1 LEQAV
6 SCRALKMWKYWL
18 DFMDA
23 NYYIRY
29 LFKLALREN
38 RLQKRLITRLFFV
51 ALVGVAYQ
59 GVTAADEVRFP
70 IVEALNAKD
79 TAKAVELLKQEIELD
94 KAYHM
99 NYYMLGRIYFNQ
111 MHWSRA
117 KEQFALALDK
127 KSKHYESLY
136 YLGLCYFKLDQVDS
150 AQMVMDKGRKKAD
163 KNLRHLFENG
173 YGLTMLQKGN
183 YQEADKAFRQALVD
197 DPDNTE
203 YLINLGDANFYQGIP
218 SLATTYY
225 AKALEVDTGSTE
237 VYYHWA
243 EACIEMRDY
252 NCAIEKLHIVLSRD
266 STYANAWMRAG
277 GIYFKAAL
285 STPTYNERVARFKD
299 AIGSY
304 KRYLELSQA
313 KPDSSN
319 VRVFFELAMSYVN
332 LGGAGFEEAVK
343 YFTDV
348 LSIPMEPRDI
358 YFYYAKALWGI
369 QEYEKSGEMLKKH
382 LQWVEQ
388 HGDQNHSKVSDAE
401 LYLLLGDSYFYRTPK
416 DYAAA
421 VQYYLKSLQA
431 DPDQKRVLY
440 NVAFSYHTMKSYHQA
455 IEYYDKRL
463 ALGIDSSTASILK
476 NAGYCAL
483 NLAGAT
489 GDEEENIDDINVGEN
504 PGNEGTDLNTNY
516 YQVAVDY
523 LTKYLQY
530 APADTGVVLMVAN
543 TYLYQLSDCN
553 NGVQYYQLLLK
564 LDPGNC
570 DAQKALGFAYFG
582 GICPKNYTKA
592 LGYLNDAYRC
602 ISSGKGTCSDVNL
615 ILWIAQCYHLR
626 AAAKAEAKEPASE
639 DFQYANEWYQK
650 CLKCSPS
657 NADCKKGEAD
667 TRYEF

>member
-1 LEQAV
+1 MTL
-6 SCRALKMWKYWL
+6 RMWKYCL
-18 DFMDA
+18 DFVRKSY
-23 NYYIRY
+23 NICN
-29 LFKLALREN
+29 LFGLSLRKD
-38 RLQKRLITRLFFV
+38 RLQKRLTARLFFI
-51 ALVGVAYQ
+51 ALMGVLYQ
-59 GVTAADEVRFP
+59 GVAAADEVKLP

-79 TAKAVELLKQEIELD
+79 TTKAIELLNQEIQLD

-117 KEQFALALDK
+117 KEQFSLAFDK
-127 KSKHYESLY
+127 KGKHYESLY
-136 YLGLCYFKLDQVDS
+136 YLGLCYFKLDQIDS
-150 AQMVMDKGRKKAD
+150 AQAIMDNGRKKAGKD
-163 KNLRHLFENG
+163 LRHLFENG
-173 YGLTMLQKGN
+173 YGLIMLRKGN

-252 NCAIEKLHIVLSRD
+252 NCAIEKLRVVLSRD

-277 GIYFKAAL
+277 GIYFKAAV
-285 STPTYNERVARFKD
+285 SNPSYDERVARFKD

-332 LGGAGFEEAVK
+332 LFGFEEAVK
-343 YFTDV
+343 YFENV

-369 QEYEKSGEMLKKH
+369 QEFEKSGELLQKH
-382 LQWVEQ
+382 LEWVKQ
-388 HGDQNHSKVSDAE
+388 HSEENNSKVSDAE
-401 LYLLLGDSYFYRTPK
+401 LYQLFGDSYFYRQPK
-416 DYAAA
+416 DYAIA
-421 VQYYLKSLQA
+421 VSYYVKSLQA
-431 DPDQKRVLY
+431 DPNQKRVLE
-440 NVAFSYHTMKSYHQA
+440 NLALAYHSLKSYRQA
-455 IEYYDKRL
+455 IECYQKRIDM
-463 ALGIDSSTASILK
+463 GIDSSKASTLR

-483 NLAGAT
+483 NLANADG
-489 GDEEENIDDINVGEN
+489 EEEDIDEIDESNN
-504 PGNEGTDLNTNY
+504 PGSSNSNTNY

-523 LTKYLQY
+523 LTKYLEY

-543 TYLYQLSDCN
+543 TYLYQLSDCD
-553 NGVQYYQLLLK
+553 NGIRYYQQLLT

-570 DAQKALGFAYFG
+570 DAKKALGYAYFG
-582 GICPKNYTKA
+582 GVCPKNYTKA

-602 ISSGKGTCSDVNL
+602 LSSGKGACSDVNL

-626 AAAKAEAKEPASE
+626 AAAKVETKEPASE
-639 DFQYANEWYQK
+639 DFQSANEWYQK
-650 CLKCSPS
+650 CLKCAPS

>member
-1 LEQAV
+1 
-6 SCRALKMWKYWL
+6 MWKYCL
-18 DFMDA
+18 DFVGKSYNMC
-23 NYYIRY
+23 N
-29 LFKLALREN
+29 LFGLALMKN
-38 RLQKRLITRLFFV
+38 RLQKRLTARLFFV
-51 ALVGVAYQ
+51 ALVGVLYQ
-59 GVTAADEVRFP
+59 SAVAADEVKLP
-70 IVEALNAKD
+70 IMEALNAKD
-79 TAKAVELLKQEIELD
+79 TAKAIELLNQEIQLD
-94 KAYHM
+94 KTYHM

-117 KEQFALALDK
+117 KEQFSLALDK

-136 YLGLCYFKLDQVDS
+136 YLGLCYFKLDQIDS
-150 AQMVMDKGRKKAD
+150 AQTIMDNGRKKAGKD
-163 KNLRHLFENG
+163 LRHLFENG
-173 YGLTMLQKGN
+173 YGLIMLQKGN
-183 YQEADKAFRQALVD
+183 YQEADKAFRQALLD
-197 DPDNTE
+197 DPNNTE

-218 SLATTYY
+218 SLAITYY
-225 AKALEVDTGSTE
+225 SKALEVDTGSTE

-252 NCAIEKLHIVLSRD
+252 NCAIEKLRIVLSRD

-277 GIYFKAAL
+277 AIYFKAAL

-332 LGGAGFEEAVK
+332 LFGFEEAVK
-343 YFTDV
+343 YFGDV

-369 QEYEKSGEMLKKH
+369 QEYEKSGEMLQKH
-382 LQWVEQ
+382 LEWVKQ
-388 HGDQNHSKVSDAE
+388 HGEENHSKVSEAE
-401 LYLLLGDSYFYRTPK
+401 LYQLLGDSYFYRQPK

-421 VQYYLKSLQA
+421 VSYYVKSLQA
-431 DPDQKRVLY
+431 DPNQKRVLE
-440 NVAFSYHTMKSYHQA
+440 NLALAYHTMKSYHQA
-455 IEYYDKRL
+455 IDYYQKRIDM
-463 ALGIDSSTASILK
+463 GIDSSKASILR

-489 GDEEENIDDINVGEN
+489 GSEEENIDDINVSEN
-504 PGNEGTDLNTNY
+504 PGSAGSNPNTNY

-530 APADTGVVLMVAN
+530 APADTSAVLMVAN

-553 NGVQYYQLLLK
+553 NGVQYYQQLLT

-570 DAQKALGFAYFG
+570 DAKKALGFAYFG

-592 LGYLNDAYRC
+592 LGYLNDAYHC
-602 ISSGKGTCSDVNL
+602 ISSGKGACSDVSL

-650 CLKCSPS
+650 CLKCAPS